1 MGTSSNELCKICGCI
16 SLPFGSAS
24 LIEKYEILYYQCS
37 TCGFVQTESPYW
49 LDEVYT
55 EAINDS
61 DIGLVGR
68 NLTQLQIT
76 HALLALFFQGD
87 GTFVDYGGGYG
98 LFVRLMRDKGFD
110 FYRYDTYCENLFAKG
125 FDAAMPPVASYELL
139 TAFEVFEHLV
149 DPLPEI
155 EKMLHFSRTVF
166 FSTELLPQTNPKP
179 GEWWYYGLEHGQHV
193 SLYTRRSLEIVAD
206 KLGLTYYTNGTS
218 LHLLTEK
225 KLNSRLFSFIS
236 HYKVAVIV
244 NLFHKRASLLAM
256 DYEKITGHGL
266 V

>member
-1 MGTSSNELCKICGCI
+1 MMTCKICNQATA
-16 SLPFGSAS
+16 LFAQA
-24 LIEKYEILYYQCS
+24 EIIDTYAIAYYQCPQ
-37 TCGFVQTESPYW
+37 CGFVQTEQPYW
-49 LDEVYT
+49 LEEVYT
-55 EAINDS
+55 EAINES

-76 HALLALFFQGD
+76 RALLTLFFEGD

-110 FYRYDTYCENLFAKG
+110 FYRYDSYCENLFAKG
-125 FDAAMPPVASYELL
+125 FDAEVPPAASYELL

-155 EKMLHFSRTVF
+155 EKMLHFSRTIF

-193 SLYTRRSLEIVAD
+193 SLYTRRSLEVVAD
-206 KLGLTYYTNGTS
+206 KLGLNYYTNGVS

-225 KLNSRLFSFIS
+225 KLHSRLFSLAA
-236 HYKVAVIV
+236 HYKTAVIV
-244 NLFHKRASLLAM
+244 NLFRKRASLLAR